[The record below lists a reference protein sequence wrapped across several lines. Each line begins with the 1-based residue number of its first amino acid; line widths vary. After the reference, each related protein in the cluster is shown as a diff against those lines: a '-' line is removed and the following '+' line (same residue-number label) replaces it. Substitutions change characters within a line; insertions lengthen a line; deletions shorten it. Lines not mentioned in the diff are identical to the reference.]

1 MDGGEREKEEDWVGL
16 PSALQGIKLVD
27 APVLFF
33 VVSHKAFRSEL
44 SSLRRGVKEAAEN
57 GGCNREI
64 VFDLSRRL
72 EFLKLV
78 YNYHCAA
85 EDEVI
90 FLALD
95 QHVKNVMPTY
105 SLEHKSIDDG
115 FRSNFHLLDSFL
127 KKDEGTSQMFQE
139 LLFSLGT
146 VQAMICH
153 HMEKE
158 EQQVFPLLMQNFT
171 SEEQAQLIWQYMCS
185 VPVIL
190 LEEFLPWMTFHLSSD
205 EKLEVLDCI
214 KVVISR
220 EILLQEVVV
229 SWLQHDE
236 RSSSDPGNICGKG
249 YQFLNELYT
258 SKDILELYPHHIL
271 QHDKVCS
278 IEASGAEVPIN
289 SISHWHAAMRRD
301 FNQIIEELRLIRS
314 SDSFSTLPLVIVHLK
329 FSADVLIYYS
339 NSLDKIFYPLFSELA
354 KSNLPPCSRLVE
366 ESQIECLRRLLF
378 FELQSSEQPESFI
391 EMLSKELES
400 LVEGLNKNLF
410 VLESKVFAFLS
421 KNCSRE
427 MQLWLLYTSLR
438 MMPLGLLKS
447 TVSWYSAHFSE
458 NQSNLIMENMV
469 LECPLIDKSFISLLY
484 EWVRIGSSG
493 KTSVA
498 KFRQTLQ
505 EMLNGRSYYLVEQI
519 RQSSEFSE
527 KFPDPSWDIKEKK
540 SEVNPSSSSSVATA
554 MHDASNYCAM
564 NSHILFPRIFERV
577 HQVQTRPAE
586 SGHTFLL
593 SLESRPMD
601 HIFLIHRAFI
611 KDLEYLVSLSSNLAT
626 DFGFFADFER
636 RFNLLYNM
644 YQVHSISEDEIAFPA
659 LELKEALQNI
669 SHSYSIDHKLEVKQF
684 MKTSMILNEIS
695 DLHDV
700 ASNETGLLQCQQ
712 LCLQLHD
719 SCLSLQKVISDHIYR
734 EEVEIFSRFRG
745 CFSASEEEKIV
756 GHMLGRTRA
765 ELLQEMIPWLMAYLT
780 SDEQNAVM
788 SLWHRVT
795 RNTKFAEWLG
805 EWWKGVTGY
814 CLPMITK
821 VSKPAPPLDVDPLEV
836 VSMYLLS
843 EGTPSQKNT
852 DDREAQKEISFETF
866 GQSGSCIVDEA
877 TVGDQDG
884 HRSQVLIQFQNE
896 VDQKKCDETNDRFQ
910 GDGKKLPVKKS
921 NELSHPNHPLVM
933 NQEELEATI
942 RRVSRDSNL
951 DCQKKSYV
959 IQNLLMSRWIVTQKT
974 SREDTVTNDKEE
986 IPGLSPSYRDP
997 LKHTFGCKHYKRN
1010 CKILAPCCNK
1020 LYTCIRCH
1028 DDDDEITDHC
1038 IDRKTITEMMCMKCL
1053 KIQPIGPKCTTSSC
1067 NDFSMARF
1075 YCSICKLFDDER
1087 QIYHCPYCN
1096 LCRVGKGLGFEYFHC
1111 MKCNACMSRSLFV
1124 HVCREKSLEENCP
1137 ICNEFIFTSCFPV
1150 KALPCGHSMHSA
1162 CFQEYTCS
1170 QYICPICSKSLGDMQ
1185 VFFGM
1190 LDALLAEEKIPEEY
1204 AGKVQVIL
1212 CNDCDKRGSA
1222 AFHWLYHKCP
1232 NCGSFNTRL
1241 V

>member
-1 MDGGEREKEEDWVGL
+1 MDGGECENEDDSVEL
-16 PSALQGIKLVD
+16 PSSLDGIKLVD

-44 SSLRRGVKEAAEN
+44 SSLRREAAEAAEN

-64 VFDLSRRL
+64 VVDLSQRL

-95 QHVKNVMPTY
+95 QRVKNVMPAY
-105 SLEHKSIDDG
+105 SLEHKSIDDE
-115 FRSNFHLLDSFL
+115 FRSIFHLLDVFL
-127 KKDEGTSQMFQE
+127 VDDGTSQMFQE
-139 LLFSLGT
+139 LLFSLST

-158 EQQVFPLLMQNFT
+158 EEQVFPLLKQNFT
-171 SEEQAQLIWQYMCS
+171 SEEQAQLVWQYMCS

-190 LEEFLPWMTFHLSSD
+190 LEEFLPWMTFHLSED
-205 EKLEVLDCI
+205 EKLEVLDCV

-220 EILLQEVVV
+220 EIPLQKVVV
-229 SWLQHDE
+229 SWLQHNE
-236 RSSSDPGNICGKG
+236 RSSSDPCKG
-249 YQFLNELYT
+249 YQFLNELYR
-258 SKDILELYPHHIL
+258 SKDILELYPHQIL
-271 QHDKVCS
+271 QHNKDCS
-278 IEASGAEVPIN
+278 IKASGADVPIN
-289 SISHWHAAMRRD
+289 SISHWHLAMRRD
-301 FNQIIEELRLIRS
+301 FNQIIEELHQIKN
-314 SDSFSTLPLVIVHLK
+314 SDSFSTLPLVIVHMK
-329 FSADVLIYYS
+329 FIADVLIYYS
-339 NSLDKIFYPLFSELA
+339 NSLDKIFYPLFNELA

-366 ESQIECLRRLLF
+366 ESQIERLRRLLF
-378 FELQSSEQPESFI
+378 FELQSLEQPRSFI

-400 LVEGLNKNLF
+400 LVEGFNKNLS

-447 TVSWYSAHFSE
+447 TVTWYSAHISG
-458 NQSNLIMENMV
+458 NHPNPILKNMV

-484 EWVRIGSSG
+484 EWVRVGSSG

-498 KFRQTLQ
+498 KFRKSLQ
-505 EMLNGRSYYLVEQI
+505 EMLNGRSYYLVELI
-519 RQSSEFSE
+519 RQSAEFSE
-527 KFPDPSWDIKEKK
+527 KFLDPSWDTKVNK
-540 SEVNPSSSSSVATA
+540 SVVNPSSSSSDATA
-554 MHDASNYCAM
+554 MHDSSNSCLR
-564 NSHILFPRIFERV
+564 NLHILFPQVFERV
-577 HQVQTRPAE
+577 HQVPKHPAE
-586 SGHTFLL
+586 SGHTFFL

-601 HIFLIHRAFI
+601 HIFLIHKAFI
-611 KDLEYLVSLSSNLAT
+611 KDLEYLASLSSNMAT
-626 DFGFFADFER
+626 DFGVFPDFER
-636 RFNLLYNM
+636 RFKLLFNM
-644 YQVHSISEDEIAFPA
+644 YHIHSISEDEIAFPA
-659 LELKEALQNI
+659 LESKEALQNI

-684 MKTSMILNEIS
+684 MKTSMILREIS
-695 DLHDV
+695 DFHDE
-700 ASNETGLLQCQQ
+700 ASNETRLMQRQQ

-719 SCLSLQKVISDHIYR
+719 SCLSLQKVISDHIHR

-765 ELLQEMIPWLMAYLT
+765 ELLQEMIPWLMAHLT
-780 SDEQNAVM
+780 SDEQIAM
-788 SLWHRVT
+788 MTLLHKVT
-795 RNTKFAEWLG
+795 RNTKFDEWLG
-805 EWWKGVTGY
+805 DWWKGMTGY
-814 CLPMITK
+814 CLTMIAT
-821 VSKPAPPLDVDPLEV
+821 VSRPSHSLAADPLEV
-836 VSMYLLS
+836 VSTYLLR
-843 EGTPSQKNT
+843 EGTPSKKNT
-852 DDREAQKEISFETF
+852 DDREAQKEFSTETF
-866 GQSGSCIVDEA
+866 EQSGSCIVDEA
-877 TVGDQDG
+877 TVGGQDG
-884 HRSQVLIQFQNE
+884 YSSRDLIQLQKE
-896 VDQKKCDETNDRFQ
+896 VDQKKCNETNDIYQ
-910 GDGKKLPVKKS
+910 HDGKNLPVTKS
-921 NELSHPNHPLVM
+921 NEWSHLDHPLVM

-951 DCQKKSYV
+951 DSQKKSYI
-959 IQNLLMSRWIVTQKT
+959 IQNLLMSRWIVRQKT
-974 SREDTVTNDKEE
+974 SREDTETNDKEE

-1028 DDDDEITDHC
+1028 DDDDITDHS
-1038 IDRKTITEMMCMKCL
+1038 IDRRTITEMMCMKCL

-1087 QIYHCPYCN
+1087 QIYHCPFCN
-1096 LCRVGKGLGFEYFHC
+1096 LCRVGKGLGLDYFHC
-1111 MKCNACMSRSLFV
+1111 MKCNACMSRSLFE
-1124 HVCREKSLEENCP
+1124 HVCREKCLEENCP
-1137 ICNEFIFTSCFPV
+1137 ICHEFIFTSSFPV
-1150 KALPCGHSMHSA
+1150 KALRCGHLMHSA
-1162 CFQEYTCS
+1162 CFQDYTCS
-1170 QYICPICSKSLGDMQ
+1170 HYICPICSKSLGDMQ
-1185 VFFGM
+1185 VYFGM

-1212 CNDCDKRGSA
+1212 CNDCEKRGSA

-1232 NCGSFNTRL
+1232 HCGSFNTRL

>member
-1 MDGGEREKEEDWVGL
+1 MDGGECEKGEDWVGL
-16 PSALQGIKLVD
+16 PSSLDGIKLVD

-44 SSLRRGVKEAAEN
+44 SSLRREAAVAAEN
-57 GGCNREI
+57 GGCIREI
-64 VFDLSRRL
+64 VVDLSQRL

-95 QHVKNVMPTY
+95 QRVKNVMPTY
-105 SLEHKSIDDG
+105 SLEHKSIDDE
-115 FRSNFHLLDSFL
+115 FMSIFHLLDIFL
-127 KKDEGTSQMFQE
+127 RKGEGTSQMFQE

-158 EQQVFPLLMQNFT
+158 EQQVFPLLKQNFT
-171 SEEQAQLIWQYMCS
+171 SEEQAQLVWLYMCS

-220 EILLQEVVV
+220 EILLQEVVI
-229 SWLQHDE
+229 SWLQHNE
-236 RSSSDPGNICGKG
+236 RSSSDPGNRCGKG
-249 YQFLNELYT
+249 YQFLNELYIA
-258 SKDILELYPHHIL
+258 KDILELYPYQIL
-271 QHDKVCS
+271 QHDKACS

-289 SISHWHAAMRRD
+289 SISHWHAAMGRD
-301 FNQIIEELRLIRS
+301 FNQIIDELGQIRS
-314 SDSFSTLPLVIVHLK
+314 SDSFTTLPLVIVHLK
-329 FSADVLIYYS
+329 FTADVLICYS
-339 NSLDKIFYPLFSELA
+339 NSLDKIFYPLFSELS
-354 KSNLPPCSRLVE
+354 KSNLPPCNRLVE

-378 FELQSSEQPESFI
+378 FELQSSEQPRIFI

-400 LVEGLNKNLF
+400 LVEEFNKNLF

-447 TVSWYSAHFSE
+447 TVTWYSAHFSE
-458 NQSNLIMENMV
+458 NQSNSILKNMV

-484 EWVRIGSSG
+484 EWVRVGSSG

-505 EMLNGRSYYLVEQI
+505 EMLNGRSYYLVEQV
-519 RQSSEFSE
+519 RQSAEFSE
-527 KFPDPSWDIKEKK
+527 KSLHPSWDIKVKR
-540 SEVNPSSSSSVATA
+540 SVVNPSSSSSAATA
-554 MHDASNYCAM
+554 MHDASNSCVM
-564 NSHILFPRIFERV
+564 NTQILFPWIFERV
-577 HQVQTRPAE
+577 QVQKSPAE
-586 SGHTFLL
+586 SGHTFSL

-626 DFGFFADFER
+626 DFGFFNDFER
-636 RFNLLYNM
+636 RYNILYNM
-644 YQVHSISEDEIAFPA
+644 YQIHSISEDEIAFPA

-695 DLHDV
+695 DFHDV
-700 ASNETGLLQCQQ
+700 ASNETGLMQRQQ

-719 SCLSLQKVISDHIYR
+719 CCLSLQKVIADHIYR

-780 SDEQNAVM
+780 SDEQKAMM
-788 SLWHRVT
+788 SLWHKVT
-795 RNTKFAEWLG
+795 RNTKFDEWLG
-805 EWWKGVTGY
+805 EWGKGMTGY

-821 VSKPAPPLDVDPLEV
+821 VSRPSTSLVADPLEF
-836 VSMYLLS
+836 VSMYLLR
-843 EGTPSQKNT
+843 EGTPSKQNT
-852 DDREAQKEISFETF
+852 DDRDTQKEFSFETF
-866 GQSGSCIVDEA
+866 EQSGSCIVDDA
-877 TVGDQDG
+877 TMGGQDG
-884 HRSQVLIQFQNE
+884 YRSQDVIQFQNE
-896 VDQKKCDETNDRFQ
+896 VDQKKCNETNDRCQ
-910 GDGKKLPVKKS
+910 RDGEKLPVKKS
-921 NELSHPNHPLVM
+921 NELSHLDHPLVM

-942 RRVSRDSNL
+942 RRVYRDSNL
-951 DCQKKSYV
+951 DCQKKSHV
-959 IQNLLMSRWIVTQKT
+959 IQNLLMSRWILTQKT
-974 SREDTVTNDKEE
+974 SREDTETDDKEE
-986 IPGLSPSYRDP
+986 IPGLSPSYWDP

-1028 DDDDEITDHC
+1028 DDDDVTDHS

-1096 LCRVGKGLGFEYFHC
+1096 LCRLGKGLGFDYFHC

-1124 HVCREKSLEENCP
+1124 HVCREKCLEENCP
-1137 ICNEFIFTSCFPV
+1137 ICHEFIFTSSFPV
-1150 KALPCGHSMHSA
+1150 KALPCGHLMHSA
-1162 CFQEYTCS
+1162 CFQDYTCS
-1170 QYICPICSKSLGDMQ
+1170 HYICPICSKSLGDMQ
-1185 VFFGM
+1185 VYFGM

-1212 CNDCDKRGSA
+1212 CNDCEKRGSA
-1222 AFHWLYHKCP
+1222 AFHWLYHKCSH
-1232 NCGSFNTRL
+1232 CGSFNTRL